1 MTGNRTSALNCG
13 SYRGVALF
21 VTLETRTTSRTKFH
35 FKSSRLSEKKKY
47 SPKNYSVLFCARKIS
62 TVIFID
68 EGLPLSRSENDFS
81 STYLRHCDILAKSCE
96 KPVIK

>member
-35 FKSSRLSEKKKY
+35 FKSSRLSEKKNTPRKTTVY
-47 SPKNYSVLFCARKIS
+47 FFAPEKLARLFLLMKVYLSPDRKMISLLLICATATFSLKVVKN
-62 TVIFID
+62 
-68 EGLPLSRSENDFS
+68 P
-81 STYLRHCDILAKSCE
+81 
-96 KPVIK
+96 